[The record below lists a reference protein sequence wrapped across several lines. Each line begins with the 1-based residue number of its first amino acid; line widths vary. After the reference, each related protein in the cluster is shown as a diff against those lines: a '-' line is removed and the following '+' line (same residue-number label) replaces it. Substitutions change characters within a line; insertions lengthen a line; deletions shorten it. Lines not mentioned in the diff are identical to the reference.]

1 MHGLAASEM
10 LLKQTLDAYKSVNCY
25 SSSDEND
32 EDYENPSDVEIIRSM
47 VTAPQTA
54 PIIQSRILCV
64 LHNIPARMFRTFE
77 IKTFGIEPLATLPH
91 FEPNEDEDQEE
102 YVPEIY
108 KMRMASL
115 LDDLLEDHPELV
127 PPLADICYFAE
138 ISHLEGLMSVGEY
151 IDRNDKPDQLSY
163 PTGELMPSL

>member
-1 MHGLAASEM
+1 MHGLVASEM

-32 EDYENPSDVEIIRSM
+32 EDYENPSDVEIIQRM
-47 VTAPQTA
+47 VKAPQTA

-77 IKTFGIEPLATLPH
+77 VKTFGIEPLATLPH

-108 KMRMASL
+108 KVIFALNCFILRWLTHKDLVNAVCFML
-115 LDDLLEDHPELV
+115 LLV
-127 PPLADICYFAE
+127 V
-138 ISHLEGLMSVGEY
+138 EGTRCMQ
-151 IDRNDKPDQLSY
+151 R
-163 PTGELMPSL
+163 